1 MWGQDAVTLWE
12 EDFSSYSANA
22 VPSGGKYSYKCTNGG
37 TTTKIYN
44 ESLAG
49 GTAPELLVSKNG
61 GTFEATVPLDNI
73 VGDLTLTFYTNK
85 QSISVST
92 TTEGI
97 SGSLSEKSAGKHTLT
112 FTGVTTSM
120 TEINIVFT
128 GSGSSNVRLDDI
140 VLTGT
145 KATDNPA
152 VATTVTIDASGLTNK
167 DIYAGTEAGTLT
179 ASVTAGNDAV
189 EGATVTWT
197 SSDEGVA
204 TINDNGVVTLVA
216 VGTTTIKASYAG
228 VENKY
233 RPSSATYELT
243 VVNTD
248 PNKPG
253 TENNPYTVA
262 QARAAID
269 AGEGVT
275 GVYAK
280 GIVSRGGSL
289 NSGAISYY
297 ISDDG
302 SETDELQAYK
312 GKGIDG
318 EAFTSADDIQVGDV
332 VVIKGNLKK
341 YNSTYEFD
349 AGNELVS
356 LVRKEVVSIALS
368 GQYPTEF
375 VEGSEFSTEGI
386 VVTATY
392 SDGTTADVTEMAE
405 FSEPDMTHVGEQ
417 PVTVSF
423 GGQEA
428 TYTITI
434 TEKPSHT
441 ATFSVNGETTEATVK
456 EGEAIEF
463 PTGIADIAGKTFV
476 GWVAAEIQ
484 GTTDE
489 APEFVASAT
498 MGAEDVTFFAVF
510 ATLDGTAPTLT
521 KMVEGDTFT
530 AGDNIVIVAEV
541 DDETSYALYQE
552 TQSNSY
558 VKNYS
563 FTANA
568 LTIAQDEMNW
578 VTVEAGT
585 DGKWK
590 LGDATNGYL
599 YNSGSNNLSVST
611 ENASEWALED
621 NGDDTFSIKGGST
634 DRYISCRTD
643 LTGNNV
649 NLFRMAG
656 SSPAG
661 VYDFSLYKFVD
672 GNVEISDY
680 CTTVAVPTATITL
693 NAACTDGQ
701 MVYGTFSC
709 TSAFV
714 VPEDLVVSE
723 VGIVEGA
730 LNVVDYATGAIVPA
744 YTGVMVAG
752 LEGGDYEVE
761 LSTENGQ
768 SVLGEMN
775 CLRATGEV
783 GVTADVMEGLD
794 VNCLFYRLTMHNGQ
808 TLGFW
813 WGAPEGAAFDVAAGK
828 AYLAVSQS
836 KAQGAAGFGF
846 GGDAT
851 GIKEIFD
858 LPINDLRFNSNG
870 IYTIDGRRIEGQ
882 PMLKGVY
889 IVNGKKV
896 VIK

>member
-1 MWGQDAVTLWE
+1 MWGQETTLSIDFENDAESYTDWTFTNIISNYSNSGVSAHGGSKYGCTDGKTTGSIVTKTVIESPQSVTFYVSKESNNTTASYWRVSVSSDGIDWINVGDDASASSMAKGAWVAVTRDL
-12 EDFSSYSANA
+12 SSYTD
-22 VPSGGKYSYKCTNGG
+22 VFVKIEYDG
-37 TTTKIYN
+37 TTAKRDIDD
-44 ESLAG
+44 
-49 GTAPELLVSKNG
+49 V
-61 GTFEATVPLDNI
+61 
-73 VGDLTLTFYTNK
+73 TLTY
-85 QSISVST
+85 S
-92 TTEGI
+92 
-97 SGSLSEKSAGKHTLT
+97 
-112 FTGVTTSM
+112 
-120 TEINIVFT
+120 T
-128 GSGSSNVRLDDI
+128 GSSS
-140 VLTGT
+140 
-145 KATDNPA
+145 A
-152 VATTVTIDASGLTNK
+152 VATTVTIDDSGLTNK
-167 DIYAGTEAGTLT
+167 DIYSDTEAGTLT

-189 EGATVTWT
+189 AGATVTWT
-197 SSDEGVA
+197 SSDESVA

-216 VGTTTIKASYAG
+216 AGTTTIKASYAG
-228 VENKY
+228 VEDEY

-289 NSGAISYY
+289 SSGAISYY

-302 SETDELQAYK
+302 SETNELQAYK

-318 EAFTSADDIQVGDV
+318 AVFTSADNIQVGDV

-356 LVRKEVVSIALS
+356 LVRKEVTSIALS

-375 VEGSEFSTEGI
+375 VEGSEFSNEGI

-392 SDGTTADVTEMAE
+392 SDQTTADVTGMAE
-405 FSEPDMTHVGEQ
+405 FSEPNMTKTGEQ
-417 PVTVSF
+417 KVTVSF

-428 TYTITI
+428 TYIITI

-441 ATFSVNGETTEATVK
+441 ATFSVNGETTEAIIVK

-521 KMVEGDTFT
+521 KMVAGDKFA

-541 DDETSYALYQE
+541 DNETSYALYQE

-558 VKNYS
+558 VKYYN

-568 LTIAQDEMNW
+568 LTVAQDEKNW

-599 YNSGSNNLSVST
+599 YNNSSNNLSVDKT
-611 ENASEWALED
+611 NATEWALED
-621 NGDDTFSIKGGST
+621 NEDGTFSINGS
-634 DRYISCRTD
+634 RYISCRTD
-643 LTGNNV
+643 LSNDNK

-656 SSPAG
+656 TNPQG
-661 VYDFSLYKFVD
+661 VYEFSLYKFVD

-680 CTTVAVPTATITL
+680 CTTVAVPTATIANSGYTTFCSPYDLSFENVTGLEAAYVVTTSTASTATLKKVTAVPGGTGVILKGTAGAAVTIPVAEYTGEAISNILVGTL
-693 NAACTDGQ
+693 NATPVTAES
-701 MVYGTFSC
+701 VY
-709 TSAFV
+709 
-714 VPEDLVVSE
+714 VVSGGE
-723 VGIVEGA
+723 FK
-730 LNVVDYATGAIVPA
+730 LF
-744 YTGVMVAG
+744 AG
-752 LEGGDYEVE
+752 
-761 LSTENGQ
+761 TEI
-768 SVLGEMN
+768 
-775 CLRATGEV
+775 
-783 GVTADVMEGLD
+783 
-794 VNCLFYRLTMHNGQ
+794 
-808 TLGFW
+808 
-813 WGAPEGAAFDVAAGK
+813 PAGK
-828 AYLAVSQS
+828 AYLPASAIGS
-836 KAQGAAGFGF
+836 NGGNAPSLSFDF
-846 GGDAT
+846 GGETT
-851 GIKEIFD
+851 GLSEELRVNSKESIYYD
-858 LPINDLRFNSNG
+858 LS
-870 IYTIDGRRIEGQ
+870 GRRVAQ
-882 PMLKGVY
+882 PTKGLY

-896 VIK
+896 LVP